1 MIKAAQKEVSDYLVS
16 RIGNPTTYRG
26 MHLVQHQR
34 LPIEKFEA
42 ILQAVFKVAGN
53 DIFIEPSGDD
63 PDPSRTH
70 QLNDAR
76 RAPSG
81 MSLKDCE
88 SYWDILDEI
97 ARINVAGVGASFNSL
112 KKNTF
117 PNLEAMGIMH
127 RFPPSAPGG
136 VKTAKLSG
144 HAIEFLNG
152 SPRQKIVVYSNAMQK
167 ILAPLLEVLDR
178 ALERF
183 DSVNVYE
190 MMLFLTDDTKG
201 IEERVNLLGRYK
213 LLKRLQT
220 IKLHTDIQEL
230 MNKKMGTHVPKK
242 EKLDWH
248 NWWNESKQML
258 SMLSTVVGY
267 SVLNDEIVMRAG
279 DAKQEQFNRTRSQL
293 VRTQSLEW
301 HGLESK
307 SGWELHHIIPVE
319 YAASS
324 TDLRKIDDKRN
335 MLYIPRAVHRSIPNN
350 SNLMVQLDINKSH
363 VVLCNPLSSSRLPK
377 MEIQWPNEAGVIS
390 ANFEEMIKYNKS
402 LLGLIIA

>member
-16 RIGNPTTYRG
+16 RIGNPTGYRG

-34 LPIEKFEA
+34 LPIEKFETILLA
-42 ILQAVFKVAGN
+42 IFNVAGN
-53 DIFIEPSGDD
+53 DMFIEPSGDD
-63 PDPSRTH
+63 PDPRRTH

-81 MSLKDCE
+81 MSLKDCKT
-88 SYWDILDEI
+88 YWDILDEI
-97 ARINVAGVGASFNSL
+97 ARINVPGVGASFNSL

-127 RFPPSAPGG
+127 RFPPDAPGG
-136 VKTAKLSG
+136 VKTAKLSKY
-144 HAIEFLNG
+144 AIEFLTG
-152 SPRQKIVVYSNAMQK
+152 SNRQKMAIYSNAMQT

-190 MMLFLTDDTKG
+190 MMLFLTDDTKS

-230 MNKKMGTHVPKK
+230 MNKKMGSHVPKK

-267 SVLNDEIVMRAG
+267 SVLNDDIVMRAG

-293 VRTQSLEW
+293 VKTQSLEW
-301 HGLESK
+301 HGLEVK
-307 SGWELHHIIPVE
+307 NGWELHHIIPVE

-324 TDLRKIDDKRN
+324 SDLRKIDDKRN
-335 MLYIPRAVHRSIPNN
+335 MLYIPRAVHRLIPNN
-350 SNLMVQLDINKSH
+350 SNLMVQLDINKTH
-363 VVLCNPLSSSRLPK
+363 VVLRNPLSSSGLPK

-390 ANFEEMIKYNKS
+390 GNFEEMIKYNKS

>member
-1 MIKAAQKEVSDYLVS
+1 MIKAAQKEVTDYLVS
-16 RIGNPTTYRG
+16 RIGDPKSYRG

-34 LPIEKFEA
+34 LPIEKFETILHA
-42 ILQAVFKVAGN
+42 IFNVAGEK
-53 DIFIEPSGDD
+53 IFFEPSGDD
-63 PDPSRTH
+63 PNPTRTH
-70 QLNDAR
+70 QLNDTR

-81 MSLKDCE
+81 MSLKDCKT
-88 SYWDILDEI
+88 YWDILDEI
-97 ARINVAGVGASFNSL
+97 ARMNVPGVGASFNSL

-127 RFPPSAPGG
+127 RFAPDVSGG
-136 VKTAKLSG
+136 VKTAKLSKF
-144 HAIEFLNG
+144 AIEFLNG
-152 SPRQKIVVYSNAMQK
+152 SNRQKIVVYSNAMQK

-183 DSVNVYE
+183 DSINVYE
-190 MMLFLTDDTKG
+190 LMLFLTDDTKS
-201 IEERVNLLGRYK
+201 IEVRVDLLGRYK

-230 MNKKMGTHVPKK
+230 MNKKMGPHVPKK

-267 SVLNDEIVMRAG
+267 AVLNGELVMRAG

-293 VRTQSLEW
+293 VKTQSLEW

-335 MLYIPRAVHRSIPNN
+335 MLYIPRAVHRLIPNN
-350 SNLMVQLDINKSH
+350 SNLMVQLDINKTH
-363 VVLCNPLSSSRLPK
+363 VVLRNPLSSRGFPK

-390 ANFEEMIKYNKS
+390 GNFEEMIKYNKS